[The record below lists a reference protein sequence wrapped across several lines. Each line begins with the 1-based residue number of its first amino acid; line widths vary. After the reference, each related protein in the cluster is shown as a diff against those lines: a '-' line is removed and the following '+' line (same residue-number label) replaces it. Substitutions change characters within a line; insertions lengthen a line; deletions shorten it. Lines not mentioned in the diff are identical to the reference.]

1 MSEED
6 TIEISVLDSKRRKKP
21 DRGLIGNYTLAVRD
35 VLKDVRATEGG
46 CKDSLRYII
55 FSLLTPQMRI
65 VMRTRDLQLP
75 RSERLTRYG
84 RIIFHLEI
92 KDEDAVRSW
101 KSPTAENRN
110 VANTFEDTQGRTLPF
125 GWERREDLLGRTYYV
140 DHNTKTTSWNGPHQ
154 SGGTH

>member
-1 MSEED
+1 MGS
-6 TIEISVLDSKRRKKP
+6 
-21 DRGLIGNYTLAVRD
+21 YTFEVRD
-35 VLKDVRATEGG
+35 VLKDVRDTEGG
-46 CKDSLRYII
+46 CKDTLRYII
-55 FSLLTPQMRI
+55 FSLLTPHIRI
-65 VMRTRDLQLP
+65 VMCTRDLRP
-75 RSERLTRYG
+75 RDQG
-84 RIIFHLEI
+84 NIIFHLEI